1 LFEEQLPDVTPE
13 TGQAVVILNLRS
25 SQDLGSTFLQVLDRY
40 AGELQAQESLLM
52 LAGVL
57 PEVIN
62 QLEKTGLMRRIGREN
77 VFVEG
82 QVIGQSVL
90 AAWEEAEKWIH
101 KER

>member
-1 LFEEQLPDVTPE
+1 V
-13 TGQAVVILNLRS
+13 
-25 SQDLGSTFLQVLDRY
+25 
-40 AGELQAQESLLM
+40 QESLLM

-90 AAWEEAEKWIH
+90 AAYDRAQKWIAD
-101 KER
+101 RR